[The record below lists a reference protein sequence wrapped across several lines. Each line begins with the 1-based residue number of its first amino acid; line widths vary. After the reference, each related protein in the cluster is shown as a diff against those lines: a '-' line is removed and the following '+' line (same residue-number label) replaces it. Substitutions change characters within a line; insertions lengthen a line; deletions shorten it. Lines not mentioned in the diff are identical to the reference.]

1 MRPKSI
7 RYFEGLFLTSAA
19 LNLFDIVRADFPD
32 PEIGRAGS
40 FLLLWVMAAFISW
53 IWFGVARRAIPAAKL
68 TFVVFIVAGTG
79 LFLSS
84 PSSFVT
90 EDKVAFALT
99 VTTSALDV
107 AAAMLLFRHDAR
119 RWFANGGADEVDPQ
133 TFA

>member
-19 LNLFDIVRADFPD
+19 LNLFDIVRTDFPD
-32 PEIGRAGS
+32 RELGSTGS
-40 FLLLWVMAAFISW
+40 FVLLGIVAAFIYW
-53 IWFGVARRAIPAAKL
+53 IWFGAARRAIPAAKW
-68 TFVVFIVAGTG
+68 TFVVFIIAGTG
-79 LFLSS
+79 LFLSL

-90 EDKVAFALT
+90 GDKVAFALT
-99 VTTSALDV
+99 VTTSTLDI
-107 AAAMLLFRHDAR
+107 AAATLLFRADAR